1 MKEKTKRNLGNL
13 FGSLISNQRAIDGS
27 KEMPWFVAIIFLL
40 LSAFI
45 PVIPLMTN
53 ISSSYG
59 SQFLKTYS
67 YDLDTALT
75 SAAIN
80 MRKENKEFIIKD
92 NKLTY
97 YVDNTPKELDTT
109 QDLTPVGSYINSVTN
124 QYELLIYTSSR
135 YTTKVENN
143 LNNLITEVNKIKYI
157 SGSTNEYV
165 EGTEGVTTYI
175 PHIMVLHKE
184 VLYLA
189 TYKINTTTVVKTLSG
204 YNYKN
209 LSKLSSNN
217 QLNLLEYV
225 LTVDGKVLDDTS
237 LIDTTNKTAV
247 LSNWKKIFD
256 KAYEDVKGR
265 TLLYNTLI
273 FIGIYF
279 GLILFMGLMVWLLTR
294 GKKNMFH
301 FLKIW
306 DCQKISYW
314 ASLSPAI
321 LALILGFVM
330 PQFASMSFI
339 VLEGIRIMWL
349 SMKQLKP
356 TY

>member
-1 MKEKTKRNLGNL
+1 MKEKAKRNLGNI
-13 FGSLISNQRAIDGS
+13 FGSLISNQRAIDGA
-27 KEMPWFVAIIFLL
+27 KEMPWYVALIFLL

-59 SQFLKTYS
+59 SQFLKTYT

-75 SAAIN
+75 GAAIN

-92 NKLTY
+92 DKLTY
-97 YVDNTPKELDTT
+97 YVDNTPKIIDTT
-109 QDLTPVGSYINSVTN
+109 QDLTPVGSYINSQTN
-124 QYELLIYTSSR
+124 EYELLIYHSSR
-135 YTTKVENN
+135 LTSKVENN
-143 LNNLITEVNKIKYI
+143 LSNLINEVNKIKFI

-175 PHIMVLHKE
+175 PHILILHTD
-184 VLYLA
+184 VLYLV
-189 TYKINTTTVVKTLSG
+189 TYKIGTTTVANTLSG

-209 LSKLSSNN
+209 LTKLSSNN
-217 QLNLLEYV
+217 QLNLLEYT
-225 LTVDGKVLDDTS
+225 LTVDGKILDDTS
-237 LIDTTNKTAV
+237 IIDTANKSAV
-247 LSNWKKIFD
+247 LSNWKKVFD
-256 KAYEDVKGR
+256 KAYEDVKSR

-321 LALILGFVM
+321 LALILGFIM